1 MFKSNL
7 MNALLTG
14 ALPETDTNLQIDVSY
29 YDMIPVPCYLTITPF
44 GQLSTMSNSEIV
56 LVTSTSPTQVTIV
69 RGQKNT
75 TPKKFRVGDIVSN
88 GIYAESTADVGDI
101 VMSLRQTP
109 AVGRLFMD
117 GGRHNKSD
125 YPLLYTFV
133 QNNPTYGTYD
143 TNSFT
148 LTDMRARMPVG
159 FGSNYTLGS
168 TGGFERTRHVN
179 ALWGISANAFAQS
192 GTNYLNSLKPL
203 VNQWLTGDGSS
214 SELTHK
220 TSVANVGGPRTQD
233 GSNAIERMWYEYT
246 SSNMPPYIVVNYE
259 VVTG

>member
-7 MNALLTG
+7 MNALLTS
-14 ALPETDTNLQIDVSY
+14 ALSETDTNLQIDVSY
-29 YDMIPVPCYLTITPF
+29 YDMIPVPCFLTITPF
-44 GQLSTMSNSEIV
+44 GQLSTMSNSEVV

-143 TNSFT
+143 ANSFT
-148 LTDMRARMPVG
+148 LTDMRTRMLVG
-159 FGSNYTLGS
+159 AGDSYTLGS
-168 TGGFERTRHVN
+168 KGGFERTRH
-179 ALWGISANAFAQS
+179 ASMLWGLNNLRFHDS
-192 GTNYLNSLKPL
+192 GQTYHDQTMPL
-203 VNQWLTGDGSS
+203 INNWLTGDGSS
-214 SELTHK
+214 EEATVGRSNGGAGGAIRTDGRDLT
-220 TSVANVGGPRTQD
+220 
-233 GSNAIERMWYEYT
+233 ERRWLQYT